1 MCTAARLDAATL
13 DLDSLAMLARHPRA
27 TANVQAAFSKALV
40 KWARDRIA
48 MVTRRMV
55 SFTAADR
62 DDLLQEFMLRCLT
75 RHLDRWDPTQTVLT
89 AFLYRRLHGDVVDQL
104 RKRITVEKRLA
115 PGAFDPDTLVD
126 DERAHDGIAAR
137 AHRERALAAIDAA
150 VVRLPRRQ
158 RAVVRRTFA
167 GESASEVA
175 ADLRVHPSTVSRE
188 RSAAILTL
196 RAVVEAA

>member
-1 MCTAARLDAATL
+1 MCNPTRLDDATL
-13 DLDSLAMLARHPRA
+13 ALDSLAVLARHPLA
-27 TANVQAAFSKALV
+27 TANVQATFSRALV

-48 MVTRRMV
+48 MVTRRMM

-75 RHLDRWDPTQTVLT
+75 RHLDRWDPARTTLT
-89 AFLYRRLHGDVVDQL
+89 AFLYRRLHGDVIDQL
-104 RKRITVEKRLA
+104 RRRIAV
-115 PGAFDPDTLVD
+115 DPDSLVD

-137 AHRERALAAIDAA
+137 AHRERALAALDAA

-167 GESASEVA
+167 GESANDVA
-175 ADLRVHPSTVSRE
+175 ADLRIHPSTVSRE

-196 RAVVEAA
+196 RSVVEAA

>member
-1 MCTAARLDAATL
+1 MCNPTRLDDATL
-13 DLDSLAMLARHPRA
+13 ALDSLAVLARHPLA
-27 TANVQAAFSKALV
+27 TANVQATFSRALV

-48 MVTRRMV
+48 MVTRRMM

-75 RHLDRWDPTQTVLT
+75 RHLDRWDPARTTLT
-89 AFLYRRLHGDVVDQL
+89 AFLYRRLHGDVIDQL
-104 RKRITVEKRLA
+104 RRRITVERRV
-115 PGAFDPDTLVD
+115 GAVDPDSLVD

-137 AHRERALAAIDAA
+137 AHRERALAALDAA

-167 GESASEVA
+167 GESANDVA
-175 ADLRVHPSTVSRE
+175 ADLRIHPSTVSRE

-196 RAVVEAA
+196 RSVVEAA